1 MPTQSPHF
9 DWRQYLPVHPAAE
22 LFPLMAEAE
31 LKELAEDIK
40 TNGLRSPIVMWP
52 NSDKKLL
59 LIDGRNRLDALA
71 LLGLLGVDESGCLTL
86 KARSNDHWQF
96 QCAHQVGDP
105 YALAL
110 SFNVRRRHL
119 TAEDKRDL
127 IAKLLKVQPEK
138 SNRAIADTIKIADHK
153 TVGSVRAEKEATG
166 EIPQL
171 TKTTGKDGKSRPTT
185 VKKRKAD
192 EVAKSAQPEPKA
204 VTAATAPAEEDTAAS
219 AERRKRAYAA
229 NDGAAVMA
237 PVEDSVDH
245 VLRLVEQ
252 MTAEQRQRLFLLLD
266 AKYSEDRLVT
276 TAKQAEKPPPTSDD
290 NLEIPGFLR
299 RTAQAT
305 Q

>member
-1 MPTQSPHF
+1 MPKELTQPPRF
-9 DWRQYLPVHPAAE
+9 DWRKHLKVHPAAE

-110 SFNVRRRHL
+110 SFNVHRRHL

-171 TKTTGKDGKSRPTT
+171 EKITGKDGKSRPTT
-185 VKKRKAD
+185 VKKRKAATA
-192 EVAKSAQPEPKA
+192 AKPAQPDDDEA
-204 VTAATAPAEEDTAAS
+204 DTAALVS
-219 AERRKRAYAA
+219 AEERKRAYAA
-229 NDGAAVMA
+229 DDGADVVA
-237 PVEDSVDH
+237 H

-252 MTAEQRQRLFLLLD
+252 MTAKQRQQLFLLLD
-266 AKYSEDRLVT
+266 ATYSKDRLVT
-276 TAKQAEKPPPTSDD
+276 TAPEKPAPTSDND
-290 NLEIPGFLR
+290 LEIPGFLQ

>member
-1 MPTQSPHF
+1 MPTQSPRF

-192 EVAKSAQPEPKA
+192 EVAKQP
-204 VTAATAPAEEDTAAS
+204 AADDPAAS
-219 AERRKRAYAA
+219 ADQRKQEYAKE
-229 NDGAAVMA
+229 DGETISVMEPEKDA
-237 PVEDSVDH
+237 VDH

-252 MTAEQRQRLFLLLD
+252 MTAKQRQRLFLLLD
-266 AKYSEDRLVT
+266 AKYSEVT
-276 TAKQAEKPPPTSDD
+276 TAAKPAPTSDGD
-290 NLEIPGFLR
+290 LEIPGFLR

-305 Q
+305 TQ

>member
-1 MPTQSPHF
+1 MPTQSPRF

-119 TAEDKRDL
+119 TAEQKRGL
-127 IAKLLKVQPEK
+127 IAKLLKAKPEA
-138 SNRAIADTIKIADHK
+138 SDREIAKQVKADHK
-153 TVGSVRAEKEATG
+153 TVGAVRSEKEGRG
-166 EIPQL
+166 EIPH
-171 TKTTGKDGKSRPTT
+171 KAERAEAGG
-185 VKKRKAD
+185 RKARGRKPA
-192 EVAKSAQPEPKA
+192 EKSKGSDP
-204 VTAATAPAEEDTAAS
+204 AATTSKANVDTGLPARDRREADLRRTFTDAVHTLISLTSHPSARFAGIVPPGDLVMVANFLTQIAALKKPDDATAS
-219 AERRKRAYAA
+219 AEAMKAKHAA
-229 NDGAAVMA
+229 ADPALI
-237 PVEDSVDH
+237 PDDLSI
-245 VLRLVEQ
+245 
-252 MTAEQRQRLFLLLD
+252 
-266 AKYSEDRLVT
+266 
-276 TAKQAEKPPPTSDD
+276 PPS
-290 NLEIPGFLR
+290 LR
-299 RTAQAT
+299 RAAGTAS
-305 Q
+305 